1 VRLEAVDTGPGSL
14 ARTEVRLDGGAWR
27 TYRRPAPQ
35 ALFDGSAQS
44 FRRWRHVGPGAFL
57 LQRNGTMRTSGGLGM
72 LWYPARDFGSVE
84 LHLRWRVV
92 PGPGNQGNSGVVI
105 RFPRP
110 VAAVVDPS
118 DARPCHAGV
127 GIGSQALVAP
137 EYAAINCGNEI
148 QVYDA
153 SPGDPQRTGSVYD
166 FSFLHDPQQRP
177 VRPGT
182 WTDYVVRVV
191 GGEEYAV
198 TVVRDGHVI
207 NEWVNTAGQLG
218 WRSGCYCGLP
228 AELPGDPPSDL
239 RRFARGYVG
248 LQNHGASDVV
258 EYGRVTVTDL
268 SGESGAFVVSR
279 PGRHVVEYRS
289 VDAAGNAEPV
299 QQVRFSIGG
308 TPAAP
313 PGAGHACSVDA
324 SGQDTPQT
332 CSYVASGDGR
342 YDAQTTSVWSIR
354 VTRGRGP
361 HASTR
366 LVAGHASAPSLP
378 VSGRFHAEP
387 GELVT
392 VTLGPDLVSSRDDNV
407 AMSGGS
413 GSVTAGDG

>member
-1 VRLEAVDTGPGSL
+1 VLFSGS
-14 ARTEVRLDGGAWR
+14 
-27 TYRRPAPQ
+27 PA
-35 ALFDGSAQS
+35 S
-44 FRRWRHVGPGAFL
+44 FRRWQHVGPGAFV

-72 LWYPARDFGSVE
+72 LWYPGREFGSME

-92 PGPGNQGNSGVVI
+92 PGSGNQGNSGVVI

-110 VAAVVDPS
+110 QAASDDPAN
-118 DARPCHAGV
+118 ARSCHAGV

-148 QVYDA
+148 QVNDA

-207 NEWVNTAGQLG
+207 NEWVNTPGQLG

-228 AELPGDPPSDL
+228 AELPGDPPSDA

-268 SGESGAFVVSR
+268 SGESGAFLVS
-279 PGRHVVEYRS
+279 GQGQHVVEYRS

-299 QQVRFSIGG
+299 QRAAFSIGPVVR
-308 TPAAP
+308 TRAAAEHGCVVGP
-313 PGAGHACSVDA
+313 LTGDDEPV
-324 SGQDTPQT
+324 T
-332 CSYVASGDGR
+332 CTYVASGDGT
-342 YDAQTTSVWSIR
+342 YDARTTSTWSIR
-354 VTRGRGP
+354 VTRGTGA

-366 LVAGHASAPSLP
+366 LVAGHPSAPSRP
-378 VSGRFHAEP
+378 VSGRFHAVP
-387 GELVT
+387 GERVT
-392 VTLGPDLVSSRDDNV
+392 VTLGPDLNTSRDDNV
-407 AMSGGS
+407 ALAGATGTL
-413 GSVTAGDG
+413 SVGDG